1 MVRQARILIVED
13 HGDVADLYQLKLQ
26 LEGYLVAV
34 AHDGPTGL
42 ELAQTLHPDLV
53 LLDVHLPGV
62 NGLEVLTR
70 LSADPVTR
78 DVPVL
83 MFSQD
88 DRVEVVE
95 EARRRGAR
103 DFLVKSRLLPA
114 TLAEAV
120 AALLNEPSAASSKR
134 SRQQAS

>member
-34 AHDGPTGL
+34 AHDGETGL
-42 ELAQTLHPDLV
+42 ELAKALHPDLV
-53 LLDVHLPGV
+53 ILDVHLPGMS
-62 NGLEVLTR
+62 GLDVLAGLRADALTR
-70 LSADPVTR
+70 E
-78 DVPVL
+78 VPIL

-88 DRVEVVE
+88 DSLEVMD
-95 EARRRGAR
+95 EARRRGAQ

-114 TLAEAV
+114 GLAEAV
-120 AALLNEPSAASSKR
+120 ASQLSQPSGASAAGTR
-134 SRQQAS
+134 RQAS